1 MAVTNRD
8 LAAAQGDRFE
18 AGVSRTVVAVL
29 TYRRPGDLAALLP
42 RLRAQ
47 AAAAHPP
54 ADVLV
59 VDNDP
64 AASARELVERVAAVP
79 GAPLR
84 HVHEPR
90 PGIAAARNRALAEA
104 DAPGVPGVPP
114 ADLLVFLD
122 DDERP
127 ADGWLDALLAEHG
140 RGASSGRLAAVV
152 GPVVSAFEGPLDPWI
167 AAGGFFARRRLPTG
181 TAVEVAATNNLL
193 LDLRVLRAAGV
204 DLPTAFD
211 ERFGLSGGSDTL
223 FTRSLTAA
231 GLRLVWCDEA
241 LVTDVV
247 PAARATREWV
257 LRRALRSG
265 NSWSRT
271 SLALAGRPAQRW
283 GRRARLSLAGVLRAG
298 AGGAGV
304 AVGTLLRRPRWHA
317 RGAKA
322 AARGLGMAGGA
333 WGWTYAEYARREVSE
348 GTRRPP
354 TSAAPPT

>member
-1 MAVTNRD
+1 M
-8 LAAAQGDRFE
+8 L
-18 AGVSRTVVAVL
+18 RTVVAVL
-29 TYRRPGDLAALLP
+29 TYRRPGDLTALLP

-47 AAAAHPP
+47 ASAARPP
-54 ADVLV
+54 AEVLV

-64 AASARELVERVAAVP
+64 AAGARGLVEHAAAAP

-104 DAPGVPGVPP
+104 DAPAGPHGRS
-114 ADLLVFLD
+114 ADVLVFLD

-127 ADGWLDALLAEHG
+127 ADGWLAALLAEHD
-140 RGASSGRLAAVV
+140 RSGAAGVV
-152 GPVVSAFEGPLDPWI
+152 GPVVSRFEGPLDPWI
-167 AAGGFFARRRLPTG
+167 AAGRFFERRRLPTG
-181 TAVEVAATNNLL
+181 TGVEVAATNNLL
-193 LDLRVLRAAGV
+193 LDLRALRTAGV
-204 DLPTAFD
+204 DLPRAFD

-247 PAARATREWV
+247 PPDRARREWV

-271 SLALAGRPAQRW
+271 SLALAGGSGGRWRQRV
-283 GRRARLSLAGVLRAG
+283 RLTAAGALRAG
-298 AGGAGV
+298 AGGLGV
-304 AVGTLLRRPRWHA
+304 GGGALLRRPGWHA
-317 RGAKA
+317 RGARA
-322 AARGLGMAGGA
+322 AARGVGMVGGA
-333 WGWTYAEYARREVSE
+333 WGWTYAEYARRPGPPAGLTPPRV
-348 GTRRPP
+348 GTAP
-354 TSAAPPT
+354 TSAGPPR